1 MEQPLPRQLARAE
14 GEHTACLLKALFFR
28 LVAVV
33 EDDLDAVVPVTAQ
46 KAEVP
51 RGEKRAHRAAHAEE
65 DPPQGKARGKGHA
78 QEDEEI
84 DKPAARVLGDD
95 IVEDKHRA
103 RVRRGLDD
111 VRKAAQVAFF
121 LQERKLARKQEDE
134 GDLYNLGRLDGDGKV
149 LQKADAELRADV
161 VHTEPGAVAV
171 AREAEGRAQQQN
183 EAKVKGQQPLPLF
196 AHFRYVD
203 A

>member
-1 MEQPLPRQLARAE
+1 MIVSACLGTAPARQLARAE

-78 QEDEEI
+78 QEDEQI
-84 DKPAARVLGDD
+84 HKAAARILGDH
-95 IVEDKHRA
+95 IVKSEHERHM
-103 RVRRGLDD
+103 RRGLDD
-111 VRKAAQVAFF
+111 VRKAREIFF
-121 LQERKLARKQEDE
+121 LL
-134 GDLYNLGRLDGDGKV
+134 
-149 LQKADAELRADV
+149 
-161 VHTEPGAVAV
+161 
-171 AREAEGRAQQQN
+171 
-183 EAKVKGQQPLPLF
+183 
-196 AHFRYVD
+196 
-203 A
+203 

>member
-1 MEQPLPRQLARAE
+1 MKSVCRSGRLHLADDCVCVPWNSPCPVSLPEPRAS
-14 GEHTACLLKALFFR
+14 HTACLLKALFFR

-84 DKPAARVLGDD
+84 DKPAARVLGKD

-111 VRKAAQVAFF
+111 IGKAREVLF
-121 LQERKLARKQEDE
+121 LLQQRKLARQEDNE
-134 GDLYNLGRLDGDGKV
+134 RDLHDLGGLDGDGEI
-149 LQKADAELRADV
+149 LQKADAEPFADI
-161 VHTEPGAVAV
+161 VHAEPGAVAV
-171 AREAEGRAQQQN
+171 SCQA
-183 EAKVKGQQPLPLF
+183 KGQC
-196 AHFRYVD
+196 A
-203 A
+203 AAE